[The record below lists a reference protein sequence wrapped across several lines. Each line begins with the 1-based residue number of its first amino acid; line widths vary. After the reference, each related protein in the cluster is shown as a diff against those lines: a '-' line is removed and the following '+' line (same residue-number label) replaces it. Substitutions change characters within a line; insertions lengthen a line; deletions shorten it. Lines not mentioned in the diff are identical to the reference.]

1 MADADVV
8 GADVPA
14 IAAVSGTGAFFV
26 STAGKIS
33 AYVLQSGM
41 KCSPSSRHA
50 GHELRPVLNHWSTQS
65 L

>member
-8 GADVPA
+8 GADAAA

-41 KCSPSSRHA
+41 SSPSSRHA